1 MVNTDLIDSLGIIG
15 NIISFGLFISPAPT
29 FYQIIKKGTVEDFSP
44 NPYLAGVLNCLLW
57 VLYGLPFVHPHGA
70 LIVAINGIGLMI
82 ELTYV
87 CIFIKYATEK
97 GRRYVMTMLAGVAV
111 FNITAVL
118 FTLLV
123 ENRFTTIGILCAAVN
138 MMMYVMPLDNLP
150 QVYETKSSQY
160 MPKYLLLFNALNGG
174 CQLVLALLRLDIF
187 LVVTSG
193 FGFLLGLIQIG
204 VWWWYNNTQPMEEVD
219 DGDWV
224 DVSHSI
230 LKDSVKKTNSM
241 VKNE

>member
-1 MVNTDLIDSLGIIG
+1 MVNTDLINSLGIIG
-15 NIISFGLFISPAPT
+15 NIISLGLFLSPAPT
-29 FYQIIKKGTVEDFSP
+29 FYQIIKKGSVEDFSP
-44 NPYLAGVLNCLLW
+44 NPYLAAVLNCVLW
-57 VLYGLPFVHPHGA
+57 VLYGSTFVHPHGA

-97 GRRYVMTMLAGVAV
+97 GRRYVLSMLAGGAAFHVA
-111 FNITAVL
+111 AVV

-123 ENRFTTIGILCAAVN
+123 ENRFKTIGFVCAVVN
-138 MMMYVMPLDNLP
+138 IMMYAMPLDNLL
-150 QVYETKSSQY
+150 QVHETKSSQY

-174 CQLVLALLRLDIF
+174 CQLALALLRSDIS
-187 LVVTSG
+187 LMVTSG
-193 FGFLLGLIQIG
+193 FGFLIGLIQIG
-204 VWWWYNNTQPMEEVD
+204 VWWWYNNTQPKEEVD
-219 DGDWV
+219 NGDWV

-241 VKNE
+241 SKKE